1 MPTPSSPSATA
12 PETPGGVP
20 QPGALRALVGRNASL
35 LVFLLVL
42 LAWELACRLATIPEY
57 VLPAPSAIAHAA
69 TALTPSRWLEHA
81 MATLQVA
88 LGGYLVA
95 IALALPLAITIT
107 RSALLSRIIMPWLV
121 VIQSTPIVA
130 IAPIIVVT
138 LGAGWL
144 PRIVITTLIAFF
156 PLVVSTALGLS
167 SVPAELI
174 ELSRSLRAST
184 SRQYW
189 QIRMPY
195 AVPYLFSALKV
206 SITLAIV
213 GAVVA
218 EFVAAEKGLGYLILY
233 ATSSFQV
240 PVAFAALVLLVL
252 SSLVLYGLV
261 RWLQQRLFPWSQGTQ
276 A

>member
-1 MPTPSSPSATA
+1 M
-12 PETPGGVP
+12 
-20 QPGALRALVGRNASL
+20 LRFLSRQASL

-42 LAWELACRLATIPEY
+42 IGWELACRLLAIPEY
-57 VLPAPSAIAHAA
+57 ILPAPSAIARAA
-69 TALTPSRWLEHA
+69 ADVGASRWLDHLA
-81 MATLQVA
+81 ATLQVA
-88 LGGYLVA
+88 LAGYLVA
-95 IALALPLAITIT
+95 IALALPLAIAIT

-156 PLVVSTALGLS
+156 PLVVSTALGLA

-218 EFVAAEKGLGYLILY
+218 EFVAAEKGLGYLILFS
-233 ATSSFQV
+233 TSSFKV
-240 PVAFAALVLLVL
+240 PVAFAALALLVV

-261 RWLQQRLFPWSQGTQ
+261 RWLQKRLFPWSQG
-276 A
+276 ADGV

>member
-1 MPTPSSPSATA
+1 M
-12 PETPGGVP
+12 
-20 QPGALRALVGRNASL
+20 RALVGRNASL